1 VDVDSK
7 GRPCRER
14 MSSVLLIQ
22 EAPTQLEL
30 ELQDKEGQ
38 GQGLVIQEGQ
48 WQHPQHFLQYAKDHW
63 RLPL

>member
-1 VDVDSK
+1 VDSK

-14 MSSVLLIQ
+14 MSSVLLMH
-22 EAPTQLEL
+22 EAPAQLEL
-30 ELQDKEGQ
+30 EDKE
-38 GQGLVIQEGQ
+38 GQGLVIQEGR